1 MEKDAK
7 YFIVGL
13 FVTLSMIAAVAFV
26 IWIAGAHDGRDT
38 KRYTVHFTDPVSGL
52 KVGGMVQYKGVEV
65 GKVVDIRL
73 APERNDLIRVN
84 IEVATETPVYA
95 GTKAT
100 LAMMGVTG
108 MVYMDM
114 KTDVADA
121 QPVPEVAGEEYP
133 VIQGSGTQLARILA
147 DVPEISKQVLEIT
160 KKLNGLLDQP
170 NMESLNVILSN
181 IESLTRDMN
190 GLLSTDNVN
199 HAGTTL
205 ANFSAA
211 SADMKNMV
219 ARFEKTADEIDR
231 AVKAISNVV
240 TNNEANI
247 NKFTQDGLDQV
258 MRMSQETRKMAE
270 SIRRMADKL
279 NQDPSQLIYQPS
291 HHGVEIAQ

>member
-13 FVTLSMIAAVAFV
+13 FVTLSMIATVAFV
-26 IWIAGAHDGRDT
+26 IWIAGAHDTRDT
-38 KRYTVHFTDPVSGL
+38 KRYTVHFTDPINGL
-52 KVGGMVQYKGVEV
+52 KVGGIVQYKGVEV
-65 GKVVDIRL
+65 GKVTDIRL

-84 IEVATETPVYA
+84 IEVAEETPVYA
-95 GTKAT
+95 QTQAT

-114 KTDVADA
+114 KTEVEDAEPVA
-121 QPVPEVAGEEYP
+121 EVAGEEYP
-133 VIQGSGTQLARILA
+133 VIQGNGTNLAKILA
-147 DVPEISKQVLEIT
+147 IT

-170 NMESLNVILSN
+170 NVDSLNTILSN
-181 IESLTRDMN
+181 IESLTKDMN

-199 HAGTTL
+199 NAGTTL
-205 ANFSAA
+205 SNFSAA

-219 ARFEKTADEIDR
+219 ARFEKTAEEVDK
-231 AVKAISNVV
+231 AVQAISNVV

-247 NKFTQDGLDQV
+247 NKFTQDGLDQI

-270 SIRRMADKL
+270 SIRRTADQLK
-279 NQDPSQLIYQPS
+279 QDPSQIIYQPS
-291 HHGVEIAQ
+291 QRGVEIPQ